1 MKHDLAVWKRSFCT
15 QITILETLLEIRGM
29 KLVRGKAPALSE
41 LVFNKAKYKVRDY
54 YFGADMF
61 DGPIFNFI

>member
-1 MKHDLAVWKRSFCT
+1 
-15 QITILETLLEIRGM
+15 M